1 MKQVNKKIAAL
12 VSVVI
17 SVVMGVSFAAAAT
30 SVPHVNALPST
41 SIAIINYPKKV
52 TVGKEFNITGTLI
65 SGGTGLGNKVVYYE
79 LQNKDGEW
87 VPGGWYVTTNADGSF
102 IDGGLSAGG
111 KDSWSFR
118 YEFGGD
124 AQYAP
129 CFSDVFVITA
139 S

>member
-1 MKQVNKKIAAL
+1 MKKTITTLLAVLMIPT
-12 VSVVI
+12 
-17 SVVMGVSFAAAAT
+17 VMGITVTAVACT
-30 SVPHVNALPST
+30 PRVKALSPT
-41 SIAIINYPKKV
+41 NITITNYPKQV
-52 TVGKEFNITGTLI
+52 TVGKEFNITGTLT

-102 IDGGLSAGG
+102 TDGGLSAGH
-111 KDSWSFR
+111 KNFWSFR

-124 AQYAP
+124 AQYSP
-129 CFSDVFVITA
+129 CFSDAYVITA

>member
-1 MKQVNKKIAAL
+1 MKKTIAAL
-12 VSVVI
+12 ILAMMTIIVVEA
-17 SVVMGVSFAAAAT
+17 SSATAT
-30 SVPHVNALPST
+30 SVPHVNALSPT
-41 SIAIINYPKKV
+41 SIIITNYPKQVKV
-52 TVGKEFNITGTLI
+52 GNGFNITGSLS

-79 LQNKDGEW
+79 LQSKDGQW

-102 IDGGLSAGG
+102 IDSGLVAGH
-111 KDSWSFR
+111 KESWSFR

-129 CFSDVFVITA
+129 CFSDVYVITA